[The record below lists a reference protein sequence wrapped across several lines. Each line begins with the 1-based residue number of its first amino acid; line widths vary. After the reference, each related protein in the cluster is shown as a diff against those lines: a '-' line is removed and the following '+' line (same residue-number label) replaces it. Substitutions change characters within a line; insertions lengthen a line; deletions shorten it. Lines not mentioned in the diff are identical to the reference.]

1 MPPARSGP
9 ALKEA
14 PRAETAEALPSTP
27 LPLLGLE
34 VGQAD
39 GAGGRDQDNSLHALL
54 PCENGGA

>member
-1 MPPARSGP
+1 MSPARSGP

-39 GAGGRDQDNSLHALL
+39 GAGGGTKTIPSTPSSPVRT
-54 PCENGGA
+54 GAP